1 MENYQSKSFLYQDL
15 ENEFRRYSAIINDAE
30 IPVDE
35 LIIYISNKNDDSI
48 KLFEYLGNKYNVKTK
63 VILKE
68 WNE

>member
-35 LIIYISNKNDDSI
+35 LRLNGQNGCKNLCYALYY
-48 KLFEYLGNKYNVKTK
+48 KGL
-63 VILKE
+63 
-68 WNE
+68 